1 MRFVGSWEVC
11 DDISQINSPLRCTTQ
26 HGHDSPSRRAPSFAT
41 QQQPTESNSQAQ
53 DRQSVG
59 GDCV

>member
-11 DDISQINSPLRCTTQ
+11 DDISQINSPLRCTVHTVTI
-26 HGHDSPSRRAPSFAT
+26 PSRRAPSFAT
-41 QQQPTESNSQAQ
+41 QQQPTESNSRAQ